1 MFQPIDPDAE
11 ARNAL
16 RLIGPDPQNWVPER
30 AGIRHNVVIVGGGQS
45 GSAFAFALRRAG
57 IGKVSVI
64 DAAEDEAQAGVWL
77 TAARMH
83 VLRTAKNLPGPE
95 LGIPALSFQSWYETR
110 HGAKAYAAMQRI
122 PRLAW
127 AEYLSW
133 YRHFLDIP
141 IRYHARLS
149 RIEPAEGHFRL
160 HLEAAGLSTV
170 ETARK
175 VILANGVAGNGGAYI
190 PPVLTEALPKSLYAH
205 TADAIDFAAL
215 RGKSVAVIGAAAS
228 AFDAAAVALEAGAA
242 AVHLFGRRPTL
253 ASLPVNRVRGYPG
266 AYDNYPEQPDA
277 IRWHQAIRFRRA
289 GSTPPPDAIERVMS
303 FSNFHLHL
311 AAPWASA
318 RAEDGR
324 IVAMAAGEE
333 FRFDFAVAG
342 TGYFVD
348 PAARPELADFAGH
361 ILLWRDCFT
370 PPEGEEDPYLGAHPY
385 LGIGQE
391 YLEKVLGAA
400 PYLKDIHVQNPAGFV
415 SCGFPV
421 GDVPSMKRGVAAV
434 VSRISRDLF
443 FGDFAAHQQRMTGD
457 VAPEFAEDLYAS
469 AVWRGRPSPSR

>member
-1 MFQPIDPDAE
+1 MSQPIDPDAD

-16 RLIGPDPQNWVPER
+16 QLIGPDPQNWVPER
-30 AGIRHNVVIVGGGQS
+30 AGIDHNVVIVGGGQS
-45 GSAFAFALRRAG
+45 GGAFAFALRRAG

-64 DAAEDEAQAGVWL
+64 DAAEDEADAGVWL
-77 TAARMH
+77 TAARMN
-83 VLRTAKNLPGPE
+83 VLRTAKTLPGPE
-95 LGIPALSFQSWYETR
+95 LGIPALSFQSWYEAR
-110 HGAKAYAAMQRI
+110 QGAEAYAAMQRI

-133 YRHFLDIP
+133 YRHFLDIL
-141 IRYHARLS
+141 IRYCTRLV
-149 RIEPAEGHFRL
+149 RIEPSEGHFRL
-160 HLEAAGLSTV
+160 HLEVAGVSKV

-175 VILANGVAGNGGAYI
+175 VILANGVAGNGGAYV
-190 PPVLTEALPKSLYAH
+190 PPVLSEALPSSLYAH

-215 RGKSVAVIGAAAS
+215 RGKSVAVIGGAAS

-242 AVHLFGRRPTL
+242 SVHLFARRPTL

-266 AYDNYPEQPDA
+266 AYDNYPELPDA

-289 GSTPPPDAIERVMS
+289 GSTAPADAIERVMS
-303 FSNFHLHL
+303 FGNFYLHL
-311 AAPWASA
+311 AAPWISA

-324 IVAMAAGEE
+324 IAAVASGEE
-333 FRFDFAVAG
+333 FRFDFVIAG

-348 PAARPELADFAGH
+348 PAARPELVGFAEH
-361 ILLWRDCFT
+361 ILLWRDRFT

-385 LGIGQE
+385 LGMGQE
-391 YLEKVLGAA
+391 YLEKVPGTA
-400 PYLKDIHVQNPAGFV
+400 PYLKNIHLQNPAGFV

-434 VSRISRDLF
+434 VSQISRDLF
-443 FGDFAAHQQRMTGD
+443 FADMPAHELRMTGD
-457 VAPEFAEDLYAS
+457 VTPEFPDELYAA
-469 AVWRGRPSPSR
+469 AVWRG